1 MNAAEIVAEL
11 KPLGLASYKQVI
23 LKHGVQEP
31 CFGVKI
37 EELKK
42 FQKRLK
48 QDYRLALDLYDTG
61 IFDAMYLAG
70 LIADDQKMT
79 KADLNRWLR
88 NATHEPLRSS
98 TVPWVA
104 AESAHGWQLA
114 LEWIEAKDEA
124 TVEAGWRTLGSFVAI
139 TPDDNLDL
147 ARLKQLLERLGRTI
161 LKQPGGV
168 RYAMNSFLIALG
180 TYVAP
185 LTELA
190 LQAAEKIG
198 PLEVDMGE
206 TSCQVP
212 LAAEYIRKAKARG
225 SIGKKR
231 KSAKC

>member
-1 MNAAEIVAEL
+1 
-11 KPLGLASYKQVI
+11 
-23 LKHGVQEP
+23 
-31 CFGVKI
+31 
-37 EELKK
+37 
-42 FQKRLK
+42 
-48 QDYRLALDLYDTG
+48 
-61 IFDAMYLAG
+61 
-70 LIADDQKMT
+70 
-79 KADLNRWLR
+79 
-88 NATHEPLRSS
+88 
-98 TVPWVA
+98 
-104 AESAHGWQLA
+104 
-114 LEWIEAKDEA
+114 
-124 TVEAGWRTLGSFVAI
+124 
-139 TPDDNLDL
+139 LDL